1 MFNKDELDGL
11 LVNVGANIERHID
24 IYMIGGCALSFKGL
38 KAATKDIDI
47 IVANRSDF
55 DVFDKAMDKGGF
67 KSITDRESEFYLTA
81 LAVYVKEDSRIDVFL
96 KQVGRMLFIT
106 PDMIKRAM
114 KYKAYGKLT
123 AHLLSNEDI
132 FLFKAVASRPGDI
145 PDCDRLI
152 KEGLDYDVMY
162 DEIFE
167 QSKHGKR
174 WFFWFY
180 ENLCLIENFNRTR
193 VPIKNKVFS
202 LIKMHWKERPSGFMS
217 DV

>member
-55 DVFDKAMDKGGF
+55 DVFDKAMDKEGF
-67 KSITDRESEFYLTA
+67 
-81 LAVYVKEDSRIDVFL
+81 
-96 KQVGRMLFIT
+96 
-106 PDMIKRAM
+106 
-114 KYKAYGKLT
+114 
-123 AHLLSNEDI
+123 N
-132 FLFKAVASRPGDI
+132 
-145 PDCDRLI
+145 
-152 KEGLDYDVMY
+152 YDVMY